1 MNAAESFAGV
11 TGVVEYGYLV
21 SRCDFLKW
29 TQVVDYLW
37 KFMGCWISVKFYMSR
52 ESYYF
57 VTNQSTLRVTHLY
70 VSQ

>member
-1 MNAAESFAGV
+1 MNAVESFAGV
-11 TGVVEYGYLV
+11 TGVVEYAYLV

-29 TQVVDYLW
+29 MQVVDYLW
-37 KFMGCWISVKFYMSR
+37 KFMGCSISETFYMWR

-57 VTNQSTLRVTHLY
+57 VANQSTLRVTHLY